1 MFVEELLGAI
11 LQLLL
16 FSLIPFIWWL
26 ITARKKESFFNW
38 IGIKKIKHEK
48 SILCTFIITFAV
60 VLVYGVGT
68 SLFIIG
74 FFGKVTVAGSN
85 FAGKGL
91 VALPA
96 VLAYGFIRTGL
107 SEEVLFRGFLLKRI
121 GDKFGFIIGN
131 TVQATLFGI
140 MHGIPFGMVTHNI
153 LVTVFLTILPG
164 ALGWYQGWLNEK
176 RCGGSIIS
184 SWLLH
189 GTINVVVA
197 CMSL

>member
-74 FFGKVTVAGSN
+74 FS
-85 FAGKGL
+85 
-91 VALPA
+91 
-96 VLAYGFIRTGL
+96 
-107 SEEVLFRGFLLKRI
+107 
-121 GDKFGFIIGN
+121 
-131 TVQATLFGI
+131 
-140 MHGIPFGMVTHNI
+140 
-153 LVTVFLTILPG
+153 
-164 ALGWYQGWLNEK
+164 
-176 RCGGSIIS
+176 
-184 SWLLH
+184 
-189 GTINVVVA
+189 
-197 CMSL
+197 